1 MAAKKPVNL
10 SELTFNELK
19 DKAKEIE
26 GFKAMNR
33 FELLQA
39 VKKAN
44 NQPVCPEA
52 EKINP
57 RQFKPG
63 ITAAKAKLAE
73 ATDEQLDT
81 IGGMTPSKREDL
93 RSAIRLLMPAQPK
106 SEDEPQAEGE
116 TSRDDAGS
124 DQ

>member
-1 MAAKKPVNL
+1 MAAKKAVNL

-26 GFKAMNR
+26 GFKSMNR

-39 VKKAN
+39 VKKAD

-57 RQFKPG
+57 RQFKPA
-63 ITAAKAKLAE
+63 IAAAKAKLAE
-73 ATDEQLDT
+73 TTDKTARKELRRE
-81 IGGMTPSKREDL
+81 ISRLKRETRQYL
-93 RSAIRLLMPAQPK
+93 
-106 SEDEPQAEGE
+106 
-116 TSRDDAGS
+116 
-124 DQ
+124 